1 MDEFLDFALWQ
12 TTRQLEPMWMASLK
26 SNPDFFG
33 DPAKTAYALKSA
45 ASPEAI
51 ALLTQL
57 YKEGQVPG
65 QYSQD
70 ALSAIAKRGQ
80 IQDLND
86 ILDVAIAGFSTEKRS
101 EEHTSELQ
109 SLMRISYAVF
119 CLKKKKQKKSPNKTN
134 HIYKHF
140 TT

>member
-86 ILDVAIAGFSTEKRS
+86 RS

-109 SLMRISYAVF
+109 SLMRTSYAVF
-119 CLKKKKQKKSPNKTN
+119 CLK
-134 HIYKHF
+134 
-140 TT
+140 

>member
-1 MDEFLDFALWQ
+1 
-12 TTRQLEPMWMASLK
+12 MASLK

-86 ILDVAIAGFSTEKRS
+86 ILDVAIAGFSTEKRDVS
-101 EEHTSELQ
+101 AELGAVEAAARQ
-109 SLMRISYAVF
+109 RKVYAN
-119 CLKKKKQKKSPNKTN
+119 KQPDRKSVVKG
-134 HIYKHF
+134 KSV
-140 TT
+140 